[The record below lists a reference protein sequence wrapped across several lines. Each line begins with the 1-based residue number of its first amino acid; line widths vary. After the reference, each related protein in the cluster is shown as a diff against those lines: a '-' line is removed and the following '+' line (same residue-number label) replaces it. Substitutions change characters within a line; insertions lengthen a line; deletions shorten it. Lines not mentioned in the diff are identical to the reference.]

1 MALRQQGKAI
11 LMSTHDIF
19 RAKQILPI
27 ASGS

>member
-19 RAKQILPI
+19 RAKQMPI